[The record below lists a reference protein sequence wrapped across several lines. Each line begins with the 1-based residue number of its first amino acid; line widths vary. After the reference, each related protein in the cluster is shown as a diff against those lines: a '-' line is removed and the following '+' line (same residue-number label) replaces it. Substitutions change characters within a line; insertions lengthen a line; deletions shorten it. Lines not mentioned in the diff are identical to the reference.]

1 MTSLKNICLLSLV
14 CTLFACTSNNS
25 RYSQKHDSIPTRLP
39 SQSELQ
45 EPAPRLETPSRG
57 GNKNYQVFGIPY
69 KVLPTAEGYVETGTA
84 SWYGNKFH
92 GHLTSNGET
101 YDMYAFSAAH
111 KSLPLPTYLRV
122 TNLANNKSVIVRA
135 NDRGPFHQ
143 DRLIDLSYS
152 AAYKLGYLEQGTA
165 KVKIEAITASNLAK
179 FTQPQVGSSE
189 VIVSPYQQQRLVQ
202 ETTTTAKVST
212 VIAKP
217 AMRKVTPKATT
228 IKPASIKPRTSAS
241 YSKFIH
247 VLVTRDKLLADNTAK
262 GLKFL
267 MQVPVELTE
276 KNELFRV
283 QVGPIDD
290 ASQAKKLLA
299 NIHQQG
305 YVEAYP
311 LKSLK

>member
-1 MTSLKNICLLSLV
+1 MTSLKNICLLALI

-39 SQSELQ
+39 SQSELK
-45 EPAPRLETPSRG
+45 EPVPRVETPSRG
-57 GNKNYQVFGIPY
+57 GNKHYQVFGIPY

-152 AAYKLGYLEQGTA
+152 AAYKLGYLKQGTA
-165 KVKIEAITASNLAK
+165 KVKVEAITATNLAK
-179 FTQPQVGSSE
+179 FTQPQVGSND
-189 VIVSPYQQQRLVQ
+189 VIVSPYQQQSLEK
-202 ETTTTAKVST
+202 ETTTVAKAST

-217 AMRKVTPKATT
+217 VTTKAIW
-228 IKPASIKPRTSAS
+228 IKPATVKLTTPAS

-283 QVGPIDD
+283 QVGPIDN
-290 ASQAKKLLA
+290 ANQAKKLLA